1 MSVLAKLSGKT
12 YKSNNKRNLFPYH
25 LVITFF
31 KKLSRKH
38 ALKEENRAKIQSF
51 LLLWCAVLSHVRL
64 FATSWSVVCQAPV
77 SMGILQARIL
87 EWITYSLLQGIFP
100 TQESNR
106 GLLHRRQI
114 LKQPSYQ
121 KSPSSLL

>member
-100 TQESNR
+100 TQGWNS
-106 GLLHRRQI
+106 GLPHCKWI
-114 LKQPSYQ
+114 LYLLNHQG
-121 KSPSSLL
+121 SP